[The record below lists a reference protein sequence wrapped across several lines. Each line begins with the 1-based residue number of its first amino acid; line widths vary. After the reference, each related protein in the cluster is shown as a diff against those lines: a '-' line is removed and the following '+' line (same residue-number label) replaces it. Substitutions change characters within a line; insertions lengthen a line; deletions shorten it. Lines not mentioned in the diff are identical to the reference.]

1 MKSKQSGIIL
11 IIVFLAL
18 AILLILASYFLSSTV
33 LESELSR
40 KEKQGLRA
48 YYLAEAGIGEAIWRL
63 KNDDIWKN
71 NFIEDCGW
79 ESEVFVRE
87 NIFFP
92 NSSYQV
98 QVKNSDCAEGEITAT
113 STLSFNDGEIIKK
126 AVKAKVS
133 KSLITLTS
141 DSAIFSGGES
151 QNITISASK
160 IIINKGNIFSNNI
173 LNIKDGSEISAFDNL
188 ETEELEGQV
197 LAASNL
203 IIGDSVLDEV
213 EAKCAKNICTEKCKG
228 YQIGITSCP
237 PDSVEAP
244 IVDFDSVGNPN
255 SLKNQAQEK
264 ENAGECE
271 VLCNGIQCSAKCVFS
286 ESQFGDLL
294 WEAGLLGTLTLNNDI
309 TYIDGGM
316 ELKGGQQLTVNGILA
331 VKGTVDIWME
341 APQLTIDESDKAC
354 PSGLLVKDKINF
366 GKLSIYSSLTAT
378 GTIYAEEEIRF
389 EGVLNNFNIVGG
401 ILAKKITFD
410 SLSQGMNITL
420 DNERVL
426 NALNLSLLAG
436 SSQPSAGYS
445 SEITVEDWQEIY

>member
-1 MKSKQSGIIL
+1 
-11 IIVFLAL
+11 
-18 AILLILASYFLSSTV
+18 
-33 LESELSR
+33 
-40 KEKQGLRA
+40 
-48 YYLAEAGIGEAIWRL
+48 
-63 KNDDIWKN
+63 
-71 NFIEDCGW
+71 
-79 ESEVFVRE
+79 
-87 NIFFP
+87 
-92 NSSYQV
+92 
-98 QVKNSDCAEGEITAT
+98 
-113 STLSFNDGEIIKK
+113 
-126 AVKAKVS
+126 
-133 KSLITLTS
+133 
-141 DSAIFSGGES
+141 
-151 QNITISASK
+151 
-160 IIINKGNIFSNNI
+160 
-173 LNIKDGSEISAFDNL
+173 
-188 ETEELEGQV
+188 
-197 LAASNL
+197 
-203 IIGDSVLDEV
+203 
-213 EAKCAKNICTEKCKG
+213 
-228 YQIGITSCP
+228 
-237 PDSVEAP
+237 
-244 IVDFDSVGNPN
+244 
-255 SLKNQAQEK
+255 
-264 ENAGECE
+264 
-271 VLCNGIQCSAKCVFS
+271 
-286 ESQFGDLL
+286 L

>member
-1 MKSKQSGIIL
+1 M
-11 IIVFLAL
+11 
-18 AILLILASYFLSSTV
+18 
-33 LESELSR
+33 
-40 KEKQGLRA
+40 
-48 YYLAEAGIGEAIWRL
+48 
-63 KNDDIWKN
+63 
-71 NFIEDCGW
+71 
-79 ESEVFVRE
+79 
-87 NIFFP
+87 
-92 NSSYQV
+92 
-98 QVKNSDCAEGEITAT
+98 
-113 STLSFNDGEIIKK
+113 
-126 AVKAKVS
+126 
-133 KSLITLTS
+133 
-141 DSAIFSGGES
+141 
-151 QNITISASK
+151 
-160 IIINKGNIFSNNI
+160 
-173 LNIKDGSEISAFDNL
+173 
-188 ETEELEGQV
+188 
-197 LAASNL
+197 
-203 IIGDSVLDEV
+203 
-213 EAKCAKNICTEKCKG
+213 
-228 YQIGITSCP
+228 
-237 PDSVEAP
+237 
-244 IVDFDSVGNPN
+244 
-255 SLKNQAQEK
+255 KNQAQGK

-309 TYIDGGM
+309 TYIDGSM